1 MNEKINILDFIRTVP
16 NYPKEGI
23 NFYDLNS
30 LFASNVFSDVMYD
43 LSKMIT
49 DNTDYPTHIAGIE
62 SRGFA
67 IGSAVAYELG
77 LPFVMI
83 RKEHSKYPGKL
94 HSESYNLEYGSNTL
108 VLQQGLI
115 GHTSRVVLVDDLI
128 ATGGSLLASQK
139 LCESFE
145 STVVGNVALLDL
157 KYINTEEKQQLK
169 NTIVYQEVNSD

>member
-30 LFASNVFSDVMYD
+30 LFASGVFSDVMYD

-49 DNTDYPTHIAGIE
+49 DNTDYPTHIAGVE
-62 SRGFA
+62 SRGFV

-83 RKEHSKYPGKL
+83 RKENAKYPGKL
-94 HSESYNLEYGSNTL
+94 HSESYDLEYGSSTL
-108 VLQQGLI
+108 VLQEGLI
-115 GHTSRVVLVDDLI
+115 GHTSRIVLVDDLI

-139 LCESFE
+139 LCESFG
-145 STVVGNVALLDL
+145 SKVVGNVALLDL
-157 KYINTEEKQQLK
+157 KYINTEEKRQLN
-169 NTIVYQEVNSD
+169 NTIVYQEVKHD